1 MENVANMKCMPG
13 ETITGANL
21 PSNSSSSL
29 VSHTSSEVGA
39 QHSAESITASQTP
52 ATSSLTTRP
61 TTATCNEK
69 NSSKM
74 FCNRNAAIFDE
85 SSSVSA
91 IAGLLS
97 APTTSAS
104 ASASSL
110 SLSSS
115 SARVTTK
122 SSRATKTPITTI
134 LQTSPPMCLLG
145 MLRKAMTMGNS
156 NISSP
161 SAFDSSSSSSSSSSV
176 SRQENATIS
185 SCWFERIINNTNV
198 KFTILQQQQ
207 QQQQHQHHS
216 HRNSQ
221 QQHLPC
227 YATNPSSYMQ
237 QVQRQPQQQHFPL
250 LADSHSAMFSLHRQN
265 STNILHHQQHGCSSS
280 SPTPPSKQKKSQQ
293 PKARKFLQLL
303 TYFAAIITMFSMT
316 PQASAA
322 EYMSLRARNLQGMTT
337 AITTTT
343 TTATAHNTNEKDSS
357 IKQPNNNS
365 PEFLLPPLTFVE
377 TNVMTPTSS
386 SSPSSAS
393 ATVSLTSPSTSKTT
407 LSLSSST
414 NIIDSSHPDNRGIIL
429 SRFVRSLNSV
439 SGSLGNVGGGGGS
452 SSSSSS
458 IFGSSSTSGSS
469 GLMNI
474 YNQNLDIGLGSN
486 IECPSFDESSA
497 CPCYKFEDGLFLECP
512 GTTAISLRSTL
523 ERISSP
529 IHSLSIYDFDRSVT
543 SLSQD
548 VFQPGVNI
556 RHLQF
561 SHSHLETL
569 KDNSL
574 KNVRASLESLSIVNG
589 KLTQLPSRALNS
601 LQKLSALDF
610 DYNEIAKIEDY
621 SFYGLRL
628 SKLNMKGNRLQGIPE
643 HAFVGLEESM
653 QEIDLSENSLR
664 SFPMMALRKLDHL
677 RILRLSNNKISTF
690 YGDIQLVTNNAT
702 AASALRLA
710 SLTFLDLSSNKFTE
724 ILDDCFRTFP
734 QLKTL
739 SMYANQIEVVQ
750 PEAFKSLK
758 ELMSLDMS
766 HNRIITL
773 DSKIFDK
780 NTRLQTVDLSHNHIH
795 SISGVFSN
803 LPQLREIFLS
813 ENNIL
818 ELPADAFTNSSNVE
832 VIYLEFNAIAHVDPN
847 VFSSLVNL
855 DHLYLR
861 ANFIPL
867 LPVTLL
873 DKCQKLSSLSLDDNE
888 IQDLEIGMFRKM
900 EFLRE
905 VRLHNNRIR
914 RIRKG
919 VFEPLPTLQ
928 ELHVQKNNIEDIE
941 PGAFQTL
948 YNLQHINLQDNQLTV
963 LEDIFPKE
971 ANISSLLT
979 IQLEANY
986 LNKIHPKTF
995 RRQDKIQIM
1004 WLSHNEL
1011 MRVEKSMFEDQVD
1024 LARLYLNHNF
1034 IRDIDR
1040 DTFAKLKNLK
1050 FIDMSW
1056 NRLKQLRRDYFSSLV
1071 NVEELV
1077 LAHNFIEAIEGFA
1090 FNKLKNMK
1098 ILDLSHNPL
1107 HQITNDVF
1115 MEDLSLTHLNLQ
1127 NTSLRRIETNT
1138 FKSLQNLNDL
1148 NLVGNYLLPSDIQKL
1163 DVPGLSTLYLSNN
1176 DLSNQANMSNMFDKL
1191 RSLQHLTM
1199 ANCSLTSLPDDI
1211 FTKNTNLVKLDL
1223 CDNILSS
1230 MNRNLFIG
1238 LNVFKELRVCRNQ
1251 LTEFPHVALYNL
1263 STLEVLDL
1271 SRNLFSTIDFYKLSG
1286 TLNLRQLNLKDNK
1299 ITSLTGFNAV
1309 NLTQL
1314 DTVDLSGNLLL
1325 SLPANFLRNSI
1336 NLQRV
1341 DLSSNRFLQIP
1352 SSALSDISLPRL
1364 SWLNL
1369 TGNPINTIYTVIE
1382 ERYPYLKELYICQTN
1397 LSILT
1402 SYDFKAFK
1410 ALQHLHLV
1418 NNRITRISPGAF
1430 TNLTNLLTL
1439 DISINEL
1446 ELLPIE
1452 RLKGLSNLR
1461 VLNIS
1466 HNILREL
1473 DEFSSDLIQL
1483 QVCDLSFNQLDRVSR
1498 FTFTHLHNLVE
1509 LYLMGNRMTVLSV
1522 DAFRYLRKL
1531 HILDLRKNYFELVP
1545 IEALKPLEA
1554 NIKTLRLEENPLHCS
1569 CDAQKLW
1576 EWLRDHRKWSSSTT
1590 TSLTSSTSTSLLT
1603 GGSMSGS
1610 SFSTSSL
1617 SSASLSLS
1625 SLSSS
1630 SVMMSSGDN
1639 INYLRCE
1646 HPAEL
1651 RGKIFA
1657 KMEPQQFCDAPLIP
1671 KIAIQDIQPYSV
1683 IVSWQSREHLGLSGY
1698 EIVYHAIGDGNSA
1711 NSVTGGAAGF
1721 VDLDEIRGKRLNGSA
1736 HSAKLTKLSPNTR
1749 YHICVIGTGN
1759 WLSEPV
1765 ANALQ
1770 RIHVNDSF
1778 LMMPRDEPNTSLYAS
1793 NTVSAYPYASV
1804 SGSSLSSSSS
1814 SSSSSSLP
1822 TSEAYTP
1829 YHLSYTGSLF
1839 NTNGMTFGGEH
1850 PSLAQPQQQQ
1860 ALIENTV
1867 ASDNALQEVLKNSRF
1882 STCTDVQTLD
1892 STPSVITDE
1901 NGLATNGFIH
1911 SILTRRLGL
1920 IVGCCLGII
1929 VFIVMISVLS
1939 YVKLKKQRIENAKR
1953 QAALPPDYMSYR
1965 HFSIPNEELLRTGGL
1980 GGGGSGNGGTVMSSV
1995 PSGISAHISGT
2006 SLSTSATTTATATTP
2021 LGILKVTESLN
2032 SAASGSNG
2040 GAIGGGV
2047 SVAAT
2052 VTSASGNAVLTGGN
2066 GNLNLATSN
2075 AADSSGGTVT
2085 VATSNANN
2093 HHHLPS
2099 HHHNHN
2105 HNHHHHLPNQQ
2116 QQQQQHYQQGNG
2128 NVVGYMAAGVVL
2140 GANHLNNVSC

>member
-1 MENVANMKCMPG
+1 MENYKNLNHKG
-13 ETITGANL
+13 EPSMLMATKYDQTMLHSSKILKLTSQQKQRKPNNSTSFTNL
-21 PSNSSSSL
+21 SVESTSTAVSATMSSSKVVFETQNNSSS
-29 VSHTSSEVGA
+29 
-39 QHSAESITASQTP
+39 
-52 ATSSLTTRP
+52 
-61 TTATCNEK
+61 
-69 NSSKM
+69 
-74 FCNRNAAIFDE
+74 AI
-85 SSSVSA
+85 S
-91 IAGLLS
+91 GLLS
-97 APTTSAS
+97 SPLYK
-104 ASASSL
+104 SSL
-110 SLSSS
+110 SPSPLSSTS
-115 SARVTTK
+115 TTTNSCFARNK
-122 SSRATKTPITTI
+122 SNARAKTSLTPT
-134 LQTSPPMCLLG
+134 CLLRS
-145 MLRKAMTMGNS
+145 LRKTLES
-156 NISSP
+156 HSSTCNISST
-161 SAFDSSSSSSSSSSV
+161 SNTSSYNKGSSY
-176 SRQENATIS
+176 I
-185 SCWFERIINNTNV
+185 SCWLNSIINTNI
-198 KFTILQQQQ
+198 KITMRRQDDEHQHKHPQKQALGHHQQQQ
-207 QQQQHQHHS
+207 KHIPENYHQNCHPLTNHCAVFPLQQPNTSSTNLVQQHGKHHHQRRLRREKDQHHQQQQFL
-216 HRNSQ
+216 NK
-221 QQHLPC
+221 
-227 YATNPSSYMQ
+227 T
-237 QVQRQPQQQHFPL
+237 
-250 LADSHSAMFSLHRQN
+250 
-265 STNILHHQQHGCSSS
+265 
-280 SPTPPSKQKKSQQ
+280 
-293 PKARKFLQLL
+293 RKFLQLL
-303 TYFAAIITMFSMT
+303 TYFVAIITTLTVPTSH
-316 PQASAA
+316 
-322 EYMSLRARNLQGMTT
+322 
-337 AITTTT
+337 AIATTT
-343 TTATAHNTNEKDSS
+343 TTATGEHMNLNERNLEEADTTTRKISSSSWPSTFIVKHHSTTNKMDNSNEYSQEFSPTPSLPLAFIDDNDAAVVASATITSTSS
-357 IKQPNNNS
+357 HDIS
-365 PEFLLPPLTFVE
+365 A
-377 TNVMTPTSS
+377 PTSS
-386 SSPSSAS
+386 SNSYSFANNNNIDTKFV
-393 ATVSLTSPSTSKTT
+393 AN
-407 LSLSSST
+407 T
-414 NIIDSSHPDNRGIIL
+414 NNVIS
-429 SRFVRSLNSV
+429 SRFVRSLD
-439 SGSLGNVGGGGGS
+439 GGGGGS
-452 SSSSSS
+452 SSSSTGPSN
-458 IFGSSSTSGSS
+458 F
-469 GLMNI
+469 MNI
-474 YNQNLDIGLGSN
+474 NNQNLDVGVGNN

-589 KLTQLPSRALNS
+589 KLTQLPSRALNA

-610 DYNEIAKIEDY
+610 DYNEIEKIEDY

-628 SKLNMKGNRLQGIPE
+628 SKLNMKGNRLQSIPE

-664 SFPMMALRKLDHL
+664 SFPMMALRKLDYL

-702 AASALRLA
+702 AASALRLP

-739 SMYANQIEVVQ
+739 SMYANQIETVQ
-750 PEAFKSLK
+750 ADAFKSLK

-766 HNRIITL
+766 HNRIIAL

-780 NTRLQTVDLSHNHIH
+780 NKKLQTVDLSHNHIH

-803 LPQLREIFLS
+803 LPHLREIFLS

-832 VIYLEFNAIAHVDPN
+832 VIYLEYNAIAHVDPN

-888 IQDLEIGMFRKM
+888 IQDLEIGMFRKL

-971 ANISSLLT
+971 SNTSALLT

-986 LNKIHPKTF
+986 LNKIHVKTF
-995 RRQDKIQIM
+995 RRQDKIQFM

-1011 MRVEKSMFEDQVD
+1011 TRVEKSMFEDQVD

-1040 DTFAKLKNLK
+1040 DTFGKLKNLK
-1050 FIDMSW
+1050 FLDMSW
-1056 NRLKQLRRDYFSSLV
+1056 NRLKQLRRDYFAALS
-1071 NVEELV
+1071 NVEELL
-1077 LAHNFIEAIEGFA
+1077 LAHNLIEAIEGYA
-1090 FNKLKNMK
+1090 FNKLKNLK

-1115 MEDLSLTHLNLQ
+1115 MEDLSLTHLNLK
-1127 NTSLRRIETNT
+1127 NTSLRKIENNT
-1138 FKSLQNLNDL
+1138 FKSLQNLNEL
-1148 NLVGNYLLPSDIQKL
+1148 NLELNYLLPSDIQKL
-1163 DVPGLSTLYLSNN
+1163 ELPGLRTLYLSHNN
-1176 DLSNQANMSNMFDKL
+1176 FTNHIEAMASMFDKL

-1199 ANCSLTSLPDDI
+1199 ANCSLTALPEDM
-1211 FTKNTNLVKLDL
+1211 FNKNTNLVKLDL
-1223 CDNILSS
+1223 CDNLLTTMS
-1230 MNRNLFIG
+1230 RNLFNG
-1238 LNVFKELRVCRNQ
+1238 LNVFKELRLCRNH
-1251 LTEFPHVALYNL
+1251 LIEFPHVALYNL
-1263 STLEVLDL
+1263 STLEILDL

-1314 DTVDLSGNLLL
+1314 DTVDLSGNHLL

-1336 NLQRV
+1336 NLQKV

-1452 RLKGLSNLR
+1452 RLKGLNNLR

-1473 DEFSSDLIQL
+1473 DEFSSDLLQL
-1483 QVCDLSFNQLDRVSR
+1483 QVCDLSFNQLDRISR

-1531 HILDLRKNYFELVP
+1531 HILDLRKNYFELIP
-1545 IEALKPLEA
+1545 IEALKPLEP

-1590 TSLTSSTSTSLLT
+1590 ASLTSS
-1603 GGSMSGS
+1603 S
-1610 SFSTSSL
+1610 SSSSL
-1617 SSASLSLS
+1617 SGGSISPSSYAVS

-1630 SVMMSSGDN
+1630 SYSLSSPSSSSSSSSSSLSSLMMSSGDN

-1683 IVSWQSREHLGLSGY
+1683 IVSWQSREHLGLNGY
-1698 EIVYHAIGDGNSA
+1698 EIVYHSIVGDGSGGGSS
-1711 NSVTGGAAGF
+1711 NSVGGMGGYA
-1721 VDLDEIRGKRLNGSA
+1721 DIDEIRGKRLNGSA

-1770 RIHVNDSF
+1770 RIHVNESF
-1778 LMMPRDEPNTSLYAS
+1778 LMTPRDEPVYPF
-1793 NTVSAYPYASV
+1793 VSA
-1804 SGSSLSSSSS
+1804 SSSSS
-1814 SSSSSSLP
+1814 PSSAE
-1822 TSEAYTP
+1822 TGGYTP
-1829 YHLSYTGSLF
+1829 YHLSYTGGSLF
-1839 NTNGMTFGGEH
+1839 NTNGMAFGEH

-1867 ASDNALQEVLKNSRF
+1867 ATDNALQEVLKNSRF

-1920 IVGCCLGII
+1920 IVGCCMGII

-1965 HFSIPNEELLRTGGL
+1965 HFSIPNEDLLRT
-1980 GGGGSGNGGTVMSSV
+1980 SAAGTVMSSV

-2032 SAASGSNG
+2032 SSMGG
-2040 GAIGGGV
+2040 GATT
-2047 SVAAT
+2047 AT
-2052 VTSASGNAVLTGGN
+2052 STGNAVMSGGN
-2066 GNLNLATSN
+2066 GTLISVSQSDSGPV
-2075 AADSSGGTVT
+2075 AASAAAT
-2085 VATSNANN
+2085 VATSSAAAGTSN
-2093 HHHLPS
+2093 HHHMPT
-2099 HHHNHN
+2099 HHHNH
-2105 HNHHHHLPNQQ
+2105 HNHQQ
-2116 QQQQQHYQQGNG
+2116 HTSQQHQQHYQQGNG

-2140 GANHLNNVSC
+2140 GANHLNNVAC

>member
-1 MENVANMKCMPG
+1 
-13 ETITGANL
+13 
-21 PSNSSSSL
+21 
-29 VSHTSSEVGA
+29 
-39 QHSAESITASQTP
+39 
-52 ATSSLTTRP
+52 
-61 TTATCNEK
+61 
-69 NSSKM
+69 
-74 FCNRNAAIFDE
+74 
-85 SSSVSA
+85 
-91 IAGLLS
+91 
-97 APTTSAS
+97 
-104 ASASSL
+104 
-110 SLSSS
+110 
-115 SARVTTK
+115 
-122 SSRATKTPITTI
+122 
-134 LQTSPPMCLLG
+134 
-145 MLRKAMTMGNS
+145 
-156 NISSP
+156 
-161 SAFDSSSSSSSSSSV
+161 
-176 SRQENATIS
+176 
-185 SCWFERIINNTNV
+185 
-198 KFTILQQQQ
+198 
-207 QQQQHQHHS
+207 
-216 HRNSQ
+216 
-221 QQHLPC
+221 
-227 YATNPSSYMQ
+227 
-237 QVQRQPQQQHFPL
+237 
-250 LADSHSAMFSLHRQN
+250 
-265 STNILHHQQHGCSSS
+265 
-280 SPTPPSKQKKSQQ
+280 
-293 PKARKFLQLL
+293 
-303 TYFAAIITMFSMT
+303 
-316 PQASAA
+316 
-322 EYMSLRARNLQGMTT
+322 
-337 AITTTT
+337 
-343 TTATAHNTNEKDSS
+343 
-357 IKQPNNNS
+357 
-365 PEFLLPPLTFVE
+365 
-377 TNVMTPTSS
+377 
-386 SSPSSAS
+386 
-393 ATVSLTSPSTSKTT
+393 
-407 LSLSSST
+407 
-414 NIIDSSHPDNRGIIL
+414 
-429 SRFVRSLNSV
+429 
-439 SGSLGNVGGGGGS
+439 
-452 SSSSSS
+452 
-458 IFGSSSTSGSS
+458 
-469 GLMNI
+469 
-474 YNQNLDIGLGSN
+474 
-486 IECPSFDESSA
+486 
-497 CPCYKFEDGLFLECP
+497 
-512 GTTAISLRSTL
+512 
-523 ERISSP
+523 
-529 IHSLSIYDFDRSVT
+529 
-543 SLSQD
+543 
-548 VFQPGVNI
+548 
-556 RHLQF
+556 
-561 SHSHLETL
+561 
-569 KDNSL
+569 
-574 KNVRASLESLSIVNG
+574 
-589 KLTQLPSRALNS
+589 LPSRALNS
-601 LQKLSALDF
+601 MQKLSALDF
-610 DYNEIAKIEDY
+610 DYNEIEKIEDY

-628 SKLNMKGNRLQGIPE
+628 SKLNMKGNRLQSIPE

-664 SFPMMALRKLDHL
+664 SFPMMALRKLDYL

-702 AASALRLA
+702 AASTLRLP

-739 SMYANQIEVVQ
+739 SMYANQIETVQ
-750 PEAFKSLK
+750 ADAFKSLK

-766 HNRIITL
+766 HNRIISL

-780 NTRLQTVDLSHNHIH
+780 NKRLQTVDLSHNHIH

-803 LPQLREIFLS
+803 LPHLREIFLS

-832 VIYLEFNAIAHVDPN
+832 VIYLEYNAIAHVDPN
-847 VFSSLVNL
+847 VFSSLINL

-873 DKCQKLSSLSLDDNE
+873 DKCQKLSSLSLDDND
-888 IQDLEIGMFRKM
+888 IQDLEIGMFRKL

-963 LEDIFPKE
+963 LEDIFPKD
-971 ANISSLLT
+971 ANNSSLLT

-986 LNKIHPKTF
+986 LNKIHVKTF

-1011 MRVEKSMFEDQVD
+1011 VRVEKSMFEDQVD

-1050 FIDMSW
+1050 FLDMSW
-1056 NRLKQLRRDYFSSLV
+1056 NRMKQLRRDYFAAL
-1071 NVEELV
+1071 NNLEEL
-1077 LAHNFIEAIEGFA
+1077 LLSHNFIEAIEGYA
-1090 FNKLKNMK
+1090 FNKMKNLK

-1115 MEDLSLTHLNLQ
+1115 MEDLALTHLNLK
-1127 NTSLRRIETNT
+1127 NTSLRKIENNT
-1138 FKSLQNLNDL
+1138 FKSLQNLNEL
-1148 NLVGNYLLPSDIQKL
+1148 NLELNYLLPSDIQKL
-1163 DVPGLSTLYLSNN
+1163 ELPGLRTLFLSHNN
-1176 DLSNQANMSNMFDKL
+1176 FTNHIATMASMFDKL
-1191 RSLQHLTM
+1191 RSIQHLTM
-1199 ANCSLTSLPDDI
+1199 ANCSISALPEDM
-1211 FTKNTNLVKLDL
+1211 FNKNTNLVKLDL
-1223 CDNILSS
+1223 CDNQLTTMS
-1230 MNRNLFIG
+1230 RNLFNG
-1238 LNVFKELRVCRNQ
+1238 LNVFKELRLCRNH
-1251 LTEFPHVALYNL
+1251 LMEFPHVALYNL
-1263 STLEVLDL
+1263 STLEILDL
-1271 SRNLFSTIDFYKLSG
+1271 SHNLFSTIDFYKLSG
-1286 TLNLRQLNLKDNK
+1286 TLNLRTLNLKENK

-1314 DTVDLSGNLLL
+1314 DTVDLSGNHLL

-1336 NLQRV
+1336 NLQKV

-1452 RLKGLSNLR
+1452 RLKGLNNLR

-1473 DEFSSDLIQL
+1473 DEFSSDLVQL
-1483 QVCDLSFNQLDRVSR
+1483 QVCDLSFNQLDRISR

-1509 LYLMGNRMTVLSV
+1509 LHLMGNRMTVLSV

-1554 NIKTLRLEENPLHCS
+1554 NIKTLRLEENPLQCS

-1590 TSLTSSTSTSLLT
+1590 ASLTSSS
-1603 GGSMSGS
+1603 
-1610 SFSTSSL
+1610 STSSL
-1617 SSASLSLS
+1617 SGG
-1625 SLSSS
+1625 
-1630 SVMMSSGDN
+1630 SSGDN

-1683 IVSWQSREHLGLSGY
+1683 IVSWQSREHLGLNGY
-1698 EIVYHAIGDGNSA
+1698 EIVYHAIVGD
-1711 NSVTGGAAGF
+1711 
-1721 VDLDEIRGKRLNGSA
+1721 DEIRGKRLNGSA

-1765 ANALQ
+1765 ATALQ

-1778 LMMPRDEPNTSLYAS
+1778 LMAPRDEPNASMYPFASASSTSY
-1793 NTVSAYPYASV
+1793 
-1804 SGSSLSSSSS
+1804 SS
-1814 SSSSSSLP
+1814 SSSSSSL
-1822 TSEAYTP
+1822 
-1829 YHLSYTGSLF
+1829 F
-1839 NTNGMTFGGEH
+1839 NTNSMTFGEH

-1867 ASDNALQEVLKNSRF
+1867 ATDNALQEVLKNSRF

-1920 IVGCCLGII
+1920 IVGCCMGII

-1965 HFSIPNEELLRTGGL
+1965 HFSIPNEELLRTGAA
-1980 GGGGSGNGGTVMSSV
+1980 GTVMSSV

-2032 SAASGSNG
+2032 SSMGG
-2040 GAIGGGV
+2040 GA
-2047 SVAAT
+2047 AT
-2052 VTSASGNAVLTGGN
+2052 TTTSTGNAVMTGGN
-2066 GNLNLATSN
+2066 GTLISVSQSENGSV
-2075 AADSSGGTVT
+2075 AAAAAAT
-2085 VATSNANN
+2085 VATSSATGTNN
-2093 HHHLPS
+2093 HHHMPTN
-2099 HHHNHN
+2099 HHNH
-2105 HNHHHHLPNQQ
+2105 HNHQHTSQQ
-2116 QQQQQHYQQGNG
+2116 QQHQHYQQGNG

-2140 GANHLNNVSC
+2140 GANHLNNVACWNRTNSIECSYLQLNGTGLCACSAQGLRECSNRTVTPGICVHGGTGHRQQQCHLFRTECDLRRARCAGTEWHEIDNRQCRGFTLNQTNPCHCPKLVQCSSVSRFSCVQVNQSTCRLYDNECELERSRCDGEPATIVDILNCYTFQVNQNQSCYCPALLSCRRNDTTNVCVRNAVGHCQLLANGCDLERRRCVGEVLRPVHSVQCSNMTVNQQRPCFCPKLSSCSKQPQPICVRTRRGCKLFVSECQAEEARCRGEVLETVDPLQCHGFRDEEEKTCSCSKLQTCSSNRTSICIGSSSSNCTLLRNDCELERYKCQNPEVLSLAKIGHVPVPTYLHARGTLQIFVLGIKRDAHF

>member
-1 MENVANMKCMPG
+1 MVSATPSHVVSTPTSLG
-13 ETITGANL
+13 
-21 PSNSSSSL
+21 PSN
-29 VSHTSSEVGA
+29 T
-39 QHSAESITASQTP
+39 
-52 ATSSLTTRP
+52 
-61 TTATCNEK
+61 
-69 NSSKM
+69 
-74 FCNRNAAIFDE
+74 
-85 SSSVSA
+85 
-91 IAGLLS
+91 
-97 APTTSAS
+97 
-104 ASASSL
+104 L
-110 SLSSS
+110 SL
-115 SARVTTK
+115 ANGNNNNNNK
-122 SSRATKTPITTI
+122 INSRLAVDTNNIF
-134 LQTSPPMCLLG
+134 TSRFIRSLESG
-145 MLRKAMTMGNS
+145 
-156 NISSP
+156 
-161 SAFDSSSSSSSSSSV
+161 SSSSS
-176 SRQENATIS
+176 
-185 SCWFERIINNTNV
+185 
-198 KFTILQQQQ
+198 
-207 QQQQHQHHS
+207 
-216 HRNSQ
+216 
-221 QQHLPC
+221 
-227 YATNPSSYMQ
+227 
-237 QVQRQPQQQHFPL
+237 
-250 LADSHSAMFSLHRQN
+250 
-265 STNILHHQQHGCSSS
+265 
-280 SPTPPSKQKKSQQ
+280 
-293 PKARKFLQLL
+293 
-303 TYFAAIITMFSMT
+303 
-316 PQASAA
+316 
-322 EYMSLRARNLQGMTT
+322 
-337 AITTTT
+337 
-343 TTATAHNTNEKDSS
+343 
-357 IKQPNNNS
+357 
-365 PEFLLPPLTFVE
+365 
-377 TNVMTPTSS
+377 
-386 SSPSSAS
+386 
-393 ATVSLTSPSTSKTT
+393 
-407 LSLSSST
+407 
-414 NIIDSSHPDNRGIIL
+414 
-429 SRFVRSLNSV
+429 
-439 SGSLGNVGGGGGS
+439 GGGGS
-452 SSSSSS
+452 STSSSS
-458 IFGSSSTSGSS
+458 FTSSSTGPSGF
-469 GLMNI
+469 MNI
-474 YNQNLDIGLGSN
+474 NNQNLDVGLANN

-601 LQKLSALDF
+601 MQKLSALDF
-610 DYNEIAKIEDY
+610 DYNEIEKIEDY

-628 SKLNMKGNRLQGIPE
+628 SKLNMKGNRLQSIPE

-664 SFPMMALRKLDHL
+664 SFPMMALRKLDYL

-702 AASALRLA
+702 AASALRLP

-739 SMYANQIEVVQ
+739 SMYANQIETVQ
-750 PEAFKSLK
+750 ADAFKSLK

-766 HNRIITL
+766 HNRIISL

-780 NTRLQTVDLSHNHIH
+780 NKRLQTVDLSHNHIH

-803 LPQLREIFLS
+803 LPHLREIFLS

-832 VIYLEFNAIAHVDPN
+832 VIYLEYNAIAHVDPN

-888 IQDLEIGMFRKM
+888 IQDLEIGMFRKL

-971 ANISSLLT
+971 ANNSSLLT

-986 LNKIHPKTF
+986 LNKIHVKTF

-1011 MRVEKSMFEDQVD
+1011 SRVEKSMFEDQVD

-1040 DTFAKLKNLK
+1040 DTFGKLKDLK
-1050 FIDMSW
+1050 FLDMSW
-1056 NRLKQLRRDYFSSLV
+1056 NRLKQLRRDYFGALQ
-1071 NVEELV
+1071 NVEELL
-1077 LAHNFIEAIEGFA
+1077 LAHNFIEAIEGYA
-1090 FNKLKNMK
+1090 FNKLKNLK

-1115 MEDLSLTHLNLQ
+1115 MEDLSLTHLNLK
-1127 NTSLRRIETNT
+1127 NTSLRKIETNT
-1138 FKSLQNLNDL
+1138 FKSLQNLNEL
-1148 NLVGNYLLPSDIQKL
+1148 NLELNYLLPSDIQKL
-1163 DVPGLSTLYLSNN
+1163 ELPGLRTLYLSHN
-1176 DLSNQANMSNMFDKL
+1176 DFTNHMEAMASMFDKL

-1199 ANCSLTSLPDDI
+1199 ANCSLSALPEDM
-1211 FTKNTNLVKLDL
+1211 FNKNTNLVKLDL
-1223 CDNILSS
+1223 CDNQLTK
-1230 MNRNLFIG
+1230 MTRNLFNG
-1238 LNVFKELRVCRNQ
+1238 LNVFKELRLCRNH
-1251 LTEFPHVALYNL
+1251 LMEFPHVALYNL
-1263 STLEVLDL
+1263 STLEILDL

-1314 DTVDLSGNLLL
+1314 DTVDLSGNHLL

-1336 NLQRV
+1336 NLQKV

-1452 RLKGLSNLR
+1452 RLKGLNNLR

-1473 DEFSSDLIQL
+1473 DEFSSDLVQL
-1483 QVCDLSFNQLDRVSR
+1483 QVCDLSFNQLDRISR

-1576 EWLRDHRKWSSSTT
+1576 EWLRDHRKWSSC
-1590 TSLTSSTSTSLLT
+1590 
-1603 GGSMSGS
+1603 
-1610 SFSTSSL
+1610 
-1617 SSASLSLS
+1617 
-1625 SLSSS
+1625 
-1630 SVMMSSGDN
+1630 N
-1639 INYLRCE
+1639 LRCE

-1683 IVSWQSREHLGLSGY
+1683 IVSWQSREHLGLNGY
-1698 EIVYHAIGDGNSA
+1698 EIVYHAIVGDGIH
-1711 NSVTGGAAGF
+1711 
-1721 VDLDEIRGKRLNGSA
+1721 DIRGKRLNGSA

-1778 LMMPRDEPNTSLYAS
+1778 LMAPRDEPNAAMYPFAS
-1793 NTVSAYPYASV
+1793 A
-1804 SGSSLSSSSS
+1804 SSSSS
-1814 SSSSSSLP
+1814 SPSYSVP
-1822 TSEAYTP
+1822 EGAGYTP

-1839 NTNGMTFGGEH
+1839 NTNSMTFGEH

-1920 IVGCCLGII
+1920 IVGCCMGII

-1965 HFSIPNEELLRTGGL
+1965 HFSIPNEELLRTGTA
-1980 GGGGSGNGGTVMSSV
+1980 GTVMSSV

-2032 SAASGSNG
+2032 SSMGV
-2040 GAIGGGV
+2040 GGGGIP
-2047 SVAAT
+2047 AT
-2052 VTSASGNAVLTGGN
+2052 TATSTGNAVMAGGN
-2066 GNLNLATSN
+2066 GTLISVSQSESGAAAAASVTTSS
-2075 AADSSGGTVT
+2075 SSGTGT
-2085 VATSNANN
+2085 NN
-2093 HHHLPS
+2093 HHHMPT
-2099 HHHNHN
+2099 HHHNH
-2105 HNHHHHLPNQQ
+2105 HNHQHAS
-2116 QQQQQHYQQGNG
+2116 QQHYQQGNG

-2140 GANHLNNVSC
+2140 GANHLNNVAC

>member
-1 MENVANMKCMPG
+1 M
-13 ETITGANL
+13 
-21 PSNSSSSL
+21 
-29 VSHTSSEVGA
+29 
-39 QHSAESITASQTP
+39 
-52 ATSSLTTRP
+52 
-61 TTATCNEK
+61 
-69 NSSKM
+69 
-74 FCNRNAAIFDE
+74 
-85 SSSVSA
+85 
-91 IAGLLS
+91 
-97 APTTSAS
+97 
-104 ASASSL
+104 
-110 SLSSS
+110 
-115 SARVTTK
+115 
-122 SSRATKTPITTI
+122 
-134 LQTSPPMCLLG
+134 
-145 MLRKAMTMGNS
+145 AM
-156 NISSP
+156 
-161 SAFDSSSSSSSSSSV
+161 
-176 SRQENATIS
+176 ENATRVCHS
-185 SCWFERIINNTNV
+185 SGEESNPTCWFKWIINNTNV

-207 QQQQHQHHS
+207 QQQQQQHQHKHPSLTQES
-216 HRNSQ
+216 HGKQSYRTRTGLNLSHTSKYHQLQEQ
-221 QQHLPC
+221 Q
-227 YATNPSSYMQ
+227 YF
-237 QVQRQPQQQHFPL
+237 HFPPNEN
-250 LADSHSAMFSLHRQN
+250 HSAMFSLHRQN
-265 STNILHHQQHGCSSS
+265 SKNILQHQQYR
-280 SPTPPSKQKKSQQ
+280 QKKHQKVQESQQ
-293 PKARKFLQLL
+293 LHHKSVRRLARASGGRQYKALKFLQLL
-303 TYFAAIITMFSMT
+303 TYFAAIITTFAMT
-316 PQASAA
+316 LPQASAS
-322 EYMSLRARNLQGMTT
+322 EYRSLKASA
-337 AITTTT
+337 AITATTT
-343 TTATAHNTNEKDSS
+343 SSPNTSLTNFTIDKDIRSNHIEDIVTPSTT
-357 IKQPNNNS
+357 
-365 PEFLLPPLTFVE
+365 FLE
-377 TNVMTPTSS
+377 TNVMTPTLSAAASSSSSSS
-386 SSPSSAS
+386 SSPNS
-393 ATVSLTSPSTSKTT
+393 
-407 LSLSSST
+407 
-414 NIIDSSHPDNRGIIL
+414 IDSSPPVDGHGIIL
-429 SRFVRSLNSV
+429 SRFIRSLDGV
-439 SGSLGNVGGGGGS
+439 SGLGNSGSGHSGS
-452 SSSSSS
+452 SSGSSSS
-458 IFGSSSTSGSS
+458 IFSSSPSGSS

-474 YNQNLDIGLGSN
+474 YNQNLDIGLGNN

-523 ERISSP
+523 EHISSP

-543 SLSQD
+543 SLSPD

-574 KNVRASLESLSIVNG
+574 KNVRGSLESLSIVNG

-610 DYNEIAKIEDY
+610 DYNEISKIEDY

-664 SFPMMALRKLDHL
+664 SFPMMALRKLDYL

-702 AASALRLA
+702 AASALRLP

-739 SMYANQIEVVQ
+739 SMYANQIELVQ
-750 PEAFKSLK
+750 AEAFKSLK

-766 HNRIITL
+766 HNRIIHL

-780 NTRLQTVDLSHNHIH
+780 NKKLQTVDLSHNHIH

-818 ELPADAFTNSSNVE
+818 ELPADAFTNSSSVE

-963 LEDIFPKE
+963 LEDIFPKDT
-971 ANISSLLT
+971 NNSSLLT

-986 LNKIHPKTF
+986 LNKIHSKTF
-995 RRQDKIQIM
+995 RHQDKIQIM

-1024 LARLYLNHNF
+1024 LARLYLNHNL

-1056 NRLKQLRRDYFSSLV
+1056 NRLKQLRRDYFSALV
-1071 NVEELV
+1071 NVEELI
-1077 LAHNFIEAIEGFA
+1077 LSHNFIEAIEGFA

-1115 MEDLSLTHLNLQ
+1115 MEDLALIHLNLQ
-1127 NTSLRRIETNT
+1127 NTSLRKIETNT

-1148 NLVGNYLLPSDIQKL
+1148 NLEWNALLPTDIQKL
-1163 DVPGLSTLYLSNN
+1163 DIPGLRTLYLSHNN
-1176 DLSNQANMSNMFDKL
+1176 FTNQIMISNMFDKL

-1199 ANCSLTSLPDDI
+1199 ANCSLTSLPEDI

-1223 CDNILSS
+1223 CDNLLSN

-1238 LNVFKELRVCRNQ
+1238 LNVFKELRICRNH

-1263 STLEVLDL
+1263 STLEILDL

-1336 NLQRV
+1336 NLQKV

-1439 DISINEL
+1439 DISVNEL

-1452 RLKGLSNLR
+1452 RLKGLNNLR

-1466 HNILREL
+1466 HNVLREL

-1576 EWLRDHRKWSSSTT
+1576 EWLRDHRKWSLATT
-1590 TSLTSSTSTSLLT
+1590 TSLTSSTSSSLST
-1603 GGSMSGS
+1603 GGSISG
-1610 SFSTSSL
+1610 T
-1617 SSASLSLS
+1617 S

-1630 SVMMSSGDN
+1630 SLSLSSFSSSSSLVMMSSGDN

-1698 EIVYHAIGDGNSA
+1698 EIVYHAIADGNSA
-1711 NSVTGGAAGF
+1711 NSVGGGGGSGSSGYG
-1721 VDLDEIRGKRLNGSA
+1721 DMDEIRGKRLNGSA

-1778 LMMPRDEPNTSLYAS
+1778 LMPPRDDPNVAQ
-1793 NTVSAYPYASV
+1793 TVSAYPYAAAV
-1804 SGSSLSSSSS
+1804 SSSSS
-1814 SSSSSSLP
+1814 SPSSSSSEP
-1822 TSEAYTP
+1822 YTP

-1839 NTNGMTFGGEH
+1839 DSNGMTFGEH
-1850 PSLAQPQQQQ
+1850 PSMAQPQQQQ
-1860 ALIENTV
+1860 ALIENAV
-1867 ASDNALQEVLKNSRF
+1867 ATENDALQEVLKNSRF

-1920 IVGCCLGII
+1920 IVGCCMGII

-1965 HFSIPNEELLRTGGL
+1965 HFSIPNEELLRAGGV
-1980 GGGGSGNGGTVMSSV
+1980 GGGTVMSSV

-2032 SAASGSNG
+2032 NATGNG
-2040 GAIGGGV
+2040 GAGV

-2052 VTSASGNAVLTGGN
+2052 VTSAGNTVIAGGN
-2066 GNLNLATSN
+2066 GTLNLATSH
-2075 AADSSGGTVT
+2075 ASDGGV
-2085 VATSNANN
+2085 VALATSTANN
-2093 HHHLPS
+2093 HHHMPS
-2099 HHHNHN
+2099 HN
-2105 HNHHHHLPNQQ
+2105 HNHHQHHPNQQ
-2116 QQQQQHYQQGNG
+2116 QHHQHYQQGNG
-2128 NVVGYMAAGVVL
+2128 NVVGYGMAAGVVL